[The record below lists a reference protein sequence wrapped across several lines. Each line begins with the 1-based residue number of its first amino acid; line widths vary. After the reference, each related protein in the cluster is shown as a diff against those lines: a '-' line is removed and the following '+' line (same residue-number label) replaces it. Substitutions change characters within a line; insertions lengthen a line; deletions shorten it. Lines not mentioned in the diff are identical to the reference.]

1 MWFRMLGPLE
11 VIKDGR
17 CVALGGIKQR
27 ATLAYLLLNANRV
40 VPTSELLNALWTEG
54 DAPTTARKILQN
66 SVWGLRRAF
75 AAHDEAGH
83 WPETLVTKNP
93 GYMIRVDPEQVDLH
107 VFHQRVDEGRAA
119 LHAGLPE
126 KAARTLKGA
135 LDLWQGQALT
145 DLVEAGIHWPQLSA
159 SGSTRLDTV
168 EDYFEAELQC
178 GRDQSTLGALES
190 MVESEPLRER
200 MCGQLMLALYRCGR
214 QADALDVYS
223 RLRASLIDN
232 LGLEPRRELQSLQ
245 QAILNHDTRLTLSRP
260 SASFESAGAV
270 RAQESPAVPDREPAD
285 ELRASLQDLSGLPEP
300 VHPLDQAPGTP
311 APPYDSSPR
320 YDSAPPYGMAH
331 LPPPSPSTAP
341 AASTG
346 KRRVVSVL
354 LLRLDF
360 DPAPQG
366 SPPGGTD
373 DLRDDTA
380 DRVRSLVTAFDGMV
394 IGSLGSTHLAV
405 FDALDSGGNHAWSA
419 VRAAMAIRD
428 ELHAQDA
435 AAPSPRVAQ
444 EQHGPTLHAAVAT
457 GEARVRNGGSGGPA
471 AGWSADGRPLEES
484 QFLLRHAE
492 SGEVLVCG
500 KTRQMTASAVYYD
513 SAGDIPHV
521 WKVKEERARFPG
533 AQLGPADREVELD
546 VLHGLWR
553 RVRHHGT
560 PHVVTILGGP
570 NTGKSRLLEEFERR
584 ILDQAIPPRFLSY
597 SLPCRPTGQSYG
609 TETRMAELAGLLGQQ
624 VPSGGS
630 AEPRPVVIA
639 IDDLHLTDESLLNYV
654 GNVYSGTLNGSVFVV
669 ATARPE
675 LFHRRPAWGGGM
687 SLTTSLSLD
696 PPALCL
702 RNVLRDARLDTSDAP
717 GRSSD

>member
-1 MWFRMLGPLE
+1 M
-11 VIKDGR
+11 
-17 CVALGGIKQR
+17 
-27 ATLAYLLLNANRV
+27 
-40 VPTSELLNALWTEG
+40 
-54 DAPTTARKILQN
+54 
-66 SVWGLRRAF
+66 
-75 AAHDEAGH
+75 
-83 WPETLVTKNP
+83 TKTP
-93 GYMIRVDPEQVDLH
+93 GYMIQVDPEQVDLH
-107 VFHQRVDEGRAA
+107 VFHQQIDEGRAA
-119 LHAGLPE
+119 LHAGHPE

-135 LDLWQGQALT
+135 LDLWHGQALT
-145 DLVEAGIHWPQLSA
+145 DLAEAGIRWPQLTA
-159 SGSTRLDTV
+159 AGNTRLDTV

-178 GRDQSTLGALES
+178 GRHQSTLGALES

-245 QAILNHDTRLTLSRP
+245 QAILNHDTGLTLPGPAAPAAPAVSVVSAASAEGAGVRIDTGVAPIAADRDPGAPGASMPEPVCFMEQTTETPAPPQAATLSRP
-260 SASFESAGAV
+260 
-270 RAQESPAVPDREPAD
+270 
-285 ELRASLQDLSGLPEP
+285 
-300 VHPLDQAPGTP
+300 
-311 APPYDSSPR
+311 APPAQPT
-320 YDSAPPYGMAH
+320 
-331 LPPPSPSTAP
+331 PPSPPSPPSTASTTYT
-341 AASTG
+341 ASTTLTG

-360 DPAPQG
+360 GPAPDD
-366 SPPGGTD
+366 SPAGGTD
-373 DLRDDTA
+373 DLRDDMA

-428 ELHAQDA
+428 ELHAQGSS
-435 AAPSPRVAQ
+435 APFPRPAG

-457 GEARVRNGGSGGPA
+457 GEARVRYGGHGGA
-471 AGWSADGRPLEES
+471 SAGWSADGEPLEES

-492 SGEVLVCG
+492 PGEVLVCG
-500 KTRQMTASAVYYD
+500 QTRQLTASAVYYD
-513 SAGDIPHV
+513 SAGDIAHA
-521 WKVKEERARFPG
+521 WKAKEERPRFPG

-546 VLHGLWR
+546 VLHGLWH

-570 NTGKSRLLEEFERR
+570 NTGKSQLLEEFERR

-597 SLPCRPTGQSYG
+597 SLPSHGQEPSY
-609 TETRMAELAGLLGQQ
+609 EAESRMAELADLLDPQTS
-624 VPSGGS
+624 SGAS
-630 AEPRPVVIA
+630 TEPRPVVIA
-639 IDDLHLTDESLLNYV
+639 IDDLHLTDETLLDYV
-654 GNVYSGTLNGSVFVV
+654 GNVCSGTASGPVFVV
-669 ATARPE
+669 TTARPE
-675 LFHRRPAWGGGM
+675 LFRRRPAWGGGM

-702 RNVLRDARLDTSDAP
+702 RNVLRDARLGTSDAP
-717 GRSSD
+717 GHSGSRSN